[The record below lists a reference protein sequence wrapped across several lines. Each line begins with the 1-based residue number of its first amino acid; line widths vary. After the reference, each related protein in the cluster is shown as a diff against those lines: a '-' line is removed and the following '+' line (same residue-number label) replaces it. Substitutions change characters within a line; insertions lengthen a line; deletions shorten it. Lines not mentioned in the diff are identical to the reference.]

1 MAAPEVTYVF
11 YRDGY
16 GGALDEDAFGRALP
30 RAISEVRRRT
40 WPRGEADA
48 PDAWAR
54 AVCAACDVEAAHG
67 FSGGAGEGGSVRLGS
82 FSASGGDGGAGSYA
96 RDMADAVAREV
107 TGTPLQFAGLG

>member
-1 MAAPEVTYVF
+1 MPSPSFAF
-11 YRDGY
+11 YWDEYLGQLGQDGF
-16 GGALDEDAFGRALP
+16 ERALP

-67 FSGGAGEGGSVRLGS
+67 FTGGACEGGSVRLGS
-82 FSASGGDGGAGSYA
+82 FSASGADGGAGSYA

-107 TGTPLQFAGLG
+107 AGTPLQFAGLG